1 MLQQL
6 DAHQEGRTRAEH
18 ARDVLLQDGDD
29 APQRDADR
37 EVDMALTDRDTAE
50 LAALQQA
57 LQRLQAGTYGRCH
70 DCGADIPHARLLLEP
85 QALRCVTCE
94 ARASAACAA
103 RTNHASTGGLREQPA
118 RPAPNAIHCLNDLFH
133 AVVWIDHQ
141 ARPHPAVRR
150 RA

>member
-1 MLQQL
+1 MSHHLNPEQHEQLKHLLRTRIASMLQQL

-37 EVDMALTDRDTAE
+37 EVDMALTELDTAE

-94 ARASAACAA
+94 AA
-103 RTNHASTGGLREQPA
+103 RERGAPA
-118 RPAPNAIHCLNDLFH
+118 HSRL
-133 AVVWIDHQ
+133 
-141 ARPHPAVRR
+141 
-150 RA
+150 